1 MVLMAADQRLT
12 DTVEKDFANAADF
25 GIRHRGRQ

>member
-12 DTVEKDFANAADF
+12 DIIEEDLANAALDF
-25 GIRHRGRQ
+25 GIRHRGR